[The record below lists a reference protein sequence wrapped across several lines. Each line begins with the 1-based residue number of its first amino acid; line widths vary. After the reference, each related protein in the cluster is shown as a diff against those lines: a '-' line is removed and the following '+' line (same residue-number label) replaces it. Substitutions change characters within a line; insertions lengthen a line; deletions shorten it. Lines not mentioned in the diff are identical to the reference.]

1 MHRRM
6 RLPTTALA
14 ATLLFVGT
22 VSPDDVV
29 RAAEP
34 TVSERSPSVSEPTPF
49 PVDYFVP
56 GQRGATDGSVA
67 AQTEPLPPSG
77 EPIRSPLAEPAFDRQ
92 PIGSLGVDI
101 RPPAGDLPP
110 DAAGAAFGTSV
121 PADLAQRGHAET
133 LFFWTAPD
141 LRHRPLYF
149 EQRYVERYGYSFGR
163 WQPIASGAQFFGTVP
178 LLPWK
183 MLKDPPWRPIY
194 KLGQLRPDGV
204 QR

>member
-1 MHRRM
+1 MHRRLRM
-6 RLPTTALA
+6 PTTMLAAALA
-14 ATLLFVGT
+14 LVGA
-22 VSPDDVV
+22 VSSVDVV
-29 RAAEP
+29 RAAEQS
-34 TVSERSPSVSEPTPF
+34 VSERPPNGSGPTPF

-56 GQRGATDGSVA
+56 GRSGETEVRVA
-67 AQTEPLPPSG
+67 AQAEPLPPRG

-121 PADLAQRGHAET
+121 PADFAQRGHAET

-183 MLKDPPWRPIY
+183 MLKDPPWRPVY
-194 KLGQLRPDGV
+194 KLGQLRPDGL